1 MSLLH
6 QVVRLGV
13 ELGLAVSDYNSH
25 VVHDYSEIIRVTML
39 YLAKVKEAVHEGLV
53 SEEELPEYFALVG
66 QSWGSVINR

>member
-25 VVHDYSEIIRVTML
+25 IVNDYSEIIRVTIL
-39 YLAKVKEAVHEGLV
+39 YLSKLKEAVQARIVL
-53 SEEELPEYFALVG
+53 EEELPEYFALVG
-66 QSWGSVINR
+66 QSWGSVIAR